1 MKNLVSIF
9 AALILLAAC
18 KEGEQAVNQ
27 KESLPEGMS
36 EVVFNQVMT
45 QPWMLDGFESVK
57 RDFALFHG
65 GVKAEELQLEVADI
79 LQDKE
84 GYVVVFD
91 YTTKQGKNGQF
102 IVSTL
107 SMMTDG
113 TIERKDCNF
122 STDMFFLSSLDETD
136 SLEYSLKK
144 NRMGQER
151 LVVNSRKGIVK
162 VGFNNLENICN
173 PDSVMM
179 TLLDDEAKK
188 VNTLVYWD
196 SLGNMKMIQSLG
208 NVCWERE
215 GFVKTD
221 YTTLFYVNDSI
232 VSVDDYVE
240 FFNKFRKGGTV
251 VWVGQDTLAVRL
263 KNK

>member
-18 KEGEQAVNQ
+18 KEGEQAVNR

-79 LQDKE
+79 LQEKQ
-84 GYVVVFD
+84 GYAVVFN
-91 YTTKQGKNGQF
+91 YKTVQGEDGQF

-107 SMMTDG
+107 SMMTGG

-251 VWVGQDTLAVRL
+251 EWVGQDTLAVRL